1 MEPERAMAAAMAARL
16 LARPALQGLSPL
28 EKEEQALL
36 LLRSRAAEMTELLS
50 EEQQQAAGAG
60 LPQLSWDRFRGLLLQ
75 ELRRASDRELE
86 PLLGSLLER
95 DATFPFAD
103 GLQSTP
109 VAGERCREEI
119 AVLLARV
126 LQDERSR
133 AALSAPLGAAQRDL
147 PGRYLP
153 ACYASPKYV
162 HFELAKV
169 ERLRLGPAEAA
180 SLVRAALLLRA
191 SVFLADGAAGGLG
204 PRYAAEAQALL
215 RARLASLPQAVLRSA
230 VMSHLPCQ
238 GNPLLPATARL
249 TALFAAAA
257 RAGVGGPVRGA
268 LPAETSWWGVALR
281 NAGYHGLDASML
293 EEMRGI
299 AARNGW

>member
-1 MEPERAMAAAMAARL
+1 MEPERARAAKVAARL
-16 LARPALQGLSPL
+16 LASPVLDGLTPL
-28 EKEEQALL
+28 EKEEQVLL
-36 LLRSRAAEMTELLS
+36 LLRSRAAEM
-50 EEQQQAAGAG
+50 AG
-60 LPQLSWDRFRGLLLQ
+60 LLAGPRYLHGLSWEQCRGLLQ
-75 ELRRASDRELE
+75 ELRGATDRELQPAVE
-86 PLLGSLLER
+86 ELLARDGS
-95 DATFPFAD
+95 FSFAES
-103 GLQSTP
+103 LQSTL
-109 VAGERCREEI
+109 VDSGRCREEMGS
-119 AVLLARV
+119 LLDR
-126 LQDERSR
+126 LLRSERAR
-133 AALSAPLGAAQRDL
+133 AALCAPLAAAQRDL

-153 ACYASPKYV
+153 HCFETRGYV

-169 ERLRLGPAEAA
+169 ERLRLGPAETA

-191 SVFLADGAAGGLG
+191 GIFIVADAAGGLG
-204 PRYAAEAQALL
+204 PRYAAETQALL
-215 RARLASLPQAVLRSA
+215 RERLKSLPQAALRSA

-281 NAGYHGLDASML
+281 NASFHGLDASML

>member
-1 MEPERAMAAAMAARL
+1 MESERARAAALAARL
-16 LARPALQGLSPL
+16 LASPARDGLTPL
-28 EKEEQALL
+28 EKEEQVLL
-36 LLRSRAAEMTELLS
+36 LLRTRPTEMARLLS
-50 EEQQQAAGAG
+50 GARCS
-60 LPQLSWDRFRGLLLQ
+60 PGLLHE
-75 ELRRASDRELE
+75 ELRRASDRELQPALE
-86 PLLGSLLER
+86 ALVARDGS
-95 DATFPFAD
+95 FPFAA

-109 VAGERCREEI
+109 VAGERCRQEMTSL
-119 AVLLARV
+119 VVRLLQSGRA
-126 LQDERSR
+126 R
-133 AALSAPLGAAQRDL
+133 AALSAPLAAAQRDF

-153 ACYASPKYV
+153 HCFEHRQYV

-169 ERLRLGPAEAA
+169 ERLRLGADETA
-180 SLVRAALLLRA
+180 SLVRTALLLRA
-191 SVFLADGAAGGLG
+191 GIFLTDGMEPGGLG

-215 RARLASLPQAVLRSA
+215 RAQLKSLPQAALRCA

-257 RAGVGGPVRGA
+257 RAGVAGPVRGA

-281 NAGYHGLDASML
+281 NASFHGLDESML

>member
-1 MEPERAMAAAMAARL
+1 
-16 LARPALQGLSPL
+16 
-28 EKEEQALL
+28 
-36 LLRSRAAEMTELLS
+36 
-50 EEQQQAAGAG
+50 
-60 LPQLSWDRFRGLLLQ
+60 LPRLSWDRFRELLAE

-86 PLLGSLLER
+86 PLLRSLVER
-95 DATFPFAD
+95 DGLFPFA
-103 GLQSTP
+103 GQMQSTP
-109 VAGERCREEI
+109 VSGERCQEEM
-119 AVLLARV
+119 AALLAGV
-126 LQDERSR
+126 LQDRQAR
-133 AALSAPLGAAQRDL
+133 AALSAPLGAAQRDF

-153 ACYASPKYV
+153 HCFEERGYV

-191 SVFLADGAAGGLG
+191 GVFLTDGAPGGLG
-204 PRYAAEAQALL
+204 PRYAEEAQARL
-215 RARLASLPQAVLRSA
+215 RARLASLPRAALRSA

-268 LPAETSWWGVALR
+268 LPAESSWWGVALR
-281 NAGYHGLDASML
+281 NAGYHGLDESML

>member
-1 MEPERAMAAAMAARL
+1 MEPECAKAAAMAARL
-16 LARPALQGLSPL
+16 LASPALEGLSPL

-36 LLRSRAAEMTELLS
+36 LLRSRAWDRSRELLQ
-50 EEQQQAAGAG
+50 E
-60 LPQLSWDRFRGLLLQ
+60 

-86 PLLGSLLER
+86 PLLEALVARDGSF
-95 DATFPFAD
+95 AFAD
-103 GLQSTP
+103 ELQSTP
-109 VAGERCREEI
+109 VAGERCREEM
-119 AVLLARV
+119 AALLAGL
-126 LQDERSR
+126 LQSGRAR

-153 ACYASPKYV
+153 HCYENRRYV

-169 ERLRLGPAEAA
+169 ERLRLGPAETA

-191 SVFLADGAAGGLG
+191 GVFLTDGATGGLG
-204 PRYAAEAQALL
+204 PRYAAEAQARL
-215 RARLASLPQAVLRSA
+215 RARLKSLPQAALRSA

-238 GNPLLPATARL
+238 GNPLLPASARL
-249 TALFAAAA
+249 TAVFAAAA

-281 NAGYHGLDASML
+281 NASFHGLDESML

>member
-1 MEPERAMAAAMAARL
+1 MEPERARAAAMAARL
-16 LARPALQGLSPL
+16 LACPALDGLTPL

-36 LLRSRAAEMTELLS
+36 LLRSRAAEMAGLLAEPRHLPRFSWERSRELLL
-50 EEQQQAAGAG
+50 EEI
-60 LPQLSWDRFRGLLLQ
+60 
-75 ELRRASDRELE
+75 RRASDRELE
-86 PLLGSLLER
+86 PLWETLVAR
-95 DATFPFAD
+95 DGTFPF
-103 GLQSTP
+103 GPELQNAP
-109 VAGERCREEI
+109 IAGERCRQEM
-119 AVLLARV
+119 ASLLARL
-126 LQDERSR
+126 LQSGRAR
-133 AALSAPLGAAQRDL
+133 AALCAPLAAAQRDI

-153 ACYASPKYV
+153 QCFANRKYV
-162 HFELAKV
+162 HFELTKV
-169 ERLRLGPAEAA
+169 ERLRLGPDEAA

-191 SVFLADGAAGGLG
+191 GIFLADGMEPGGLG

-215 RARLASLPQAVLRSA
+215 RGQLKSLPPAALRSA

-257 RAGVGGPVRGA
+257 RAGVAGPVRGA

-281 NAGYHGLDASML
+281 NASFHGLDESML